1 MSLYDDLDI
10 LSRTVYGEARGESDL
25 GRLAVAY
32 VACNRAEIAARH
44 VAASGKPHPLFGDG
58 TIAGACQVHHTMH
71 RPNGRAVEVYQ
82 FSCWNE
88 YDVNRAII
96 LALDLTSEEAQ
107 PAARMATAALHQ
119 TAPDPSNGATHYH
132 EASICPYWAAGETPC
147 AEVGDHVFYRLG

>member
-25 GRLAVAY
+25 GKLAVAY

-44 VAASGKPHPLFGDG
+44 VAAHGKPHPLYGDG
-58 TIAGACQVHHTMH
+58 SVASACQVHHTMH
-71 RPNGRAVEVYQ
+71 RPDGRDVEVYQ

-88 YDVNRAII
+88 HDPNRVII
-96 LALDLTSEEAQ
+96 LSLDLTSEEAQ
-107 PAARMATAALHQ
+107 PCVRMAKAALQ
-119 TAPDPSNGATHYH
+119 KTAPDPSNQATHYH
-132 EASICPYWAAGETPC
+132 TANTAPYWAVGETPC